1 MATNQGS
8 RAKSGTQARLVHA
21 GTWTEYSEY
30 TASATL
36 AAGDIIQMVKVPK
49 GARLVDLAVAWNRLA
64 AASTGSAVILNVG
77 DGVDND
83 RYMTQLSASS
93 TSIQRGIQRFD
104 GMGYE
109 YTADDTIDIVMEDL
123 GTSALETAAA
133 VFRMWATLS
142 IDGSENL

>member
-1 MATNQGS
+1 
-8 RAKSGTQARLVHA
+8 
-21 GTWTEYSEY
+21 
-30 TASATL
+30 L